1 METKINGSTQPN
13 FVPIP
18 IATLKDTKLSLQA
31 KGLLLFLYTVEQI
44 NKTDLANNLKIDPP
58 QLDLLLDELVEKRY
72 LFLGEGEYF
81 LSFFGSFKVL
91 SNYDKFVLCSPHTP
105 LPPHNIM
112 DIILGK
118 VEDTLVRKKTKKGG
132 ENQINLSTIDERERK
147 FKEKLVKYCIG
158 YGGTYEVDLVKRF
171 FNHYSQRTKNGK
183 MLFETQKVFDVEKK
197 LENWKI
203 GDFSKPKNS
212 KSNYTGEVVN

>member
-58 QLDLLLDELVEKRY
+58 QLDLLLNELVENRY
-72 LFLGEGEYF
+72 LFLGDGEYF

-91 SNYDKFVLCSPHTP
+91 ENYEKYILTSPHTP

-158 YGGTYEVDLVKRF
+158 YGGTYEERRMGRCYLKLKKFLMWRR
-171 FNHYSQRTKNGK
+171 NLRIGNLAISANLKTANQI
-183 MLFETQKVFDVEKK
+183 TQ
-197 LENWKI
+197 
-203 GDFSKPKNS
+203 GR
-212 KSNYTGEVVN
+212 